1 MSRLA
6 PLRNFPFRGPIHLR
20 RPGGL
25 RSAKSPSQFRR
36 RTIERKG
43 QDSRNDAVSEAE
55 PALAERCFVVPRQ
68 PDVKRALAQEASL
81 AAACPEA
88 APPRSLRRSFQ
99 DPRHQRVPPG

>member
-1 MSRLA
+1 MSPST

-20 RPGGL
+20 RPGVL
-25 RSAKSPSQFRR
+25 RLAKNPSPVQR
-36 RTIERKG
+36 RTIERKA
-43 QDSRNDAVSEAE
+43 QDSRSDAGSEAE

-88 APPRSLRRSFQ
+88 TLPRPLRRWFPDPGRQPAPP
-99 DPRHQRVPPG
+99 G